1 MYTQKD
7 FSHLLGM
14 TGFSDTLLNNHFTLY
29 GGYVNNVNT
38 LLKKMNEI
46 RMERLDGND
55 QRKEDT
61 AELHRRFGWEYN
73 GMKLHELYFENL
85 ENKTVIEK
93 LELNKESK
101 LAKEINQRYESF
113 ENFKINLT
121 KNVGMFRGIGW
132 VALVKNHDGN
142 IEVIWIN
149 EHNVGLLADSKIIL
163 IMDVW
168 EHAFITD
175 YGIKRAD
182 YINAFWENINWK
194 VCEER
199 FEK

>member
-29 GGYVNNVNT
+29 GAYVNNVNKIVIET
-38 LLKKMNEI
+38 LMKNKLEVGSIEKSEVT
-46 RMERLDGND
+46 RRL
-55 QRKEDT
+55 
-61 AELHRRFGWEYN
+61 GWEVN

-85 ENKTVIEK
+85 SKEK
-93 LELNKESK
+93 S
-101 LAKEINQRYESF
+101 EINLEGKLIKSINEVFGSF
-113 ENFKINLT
+113 ENFKNIFIEIG
-121 KNVGMFRGIGW
+121 KMRGIGW
-132 VALVKNHDGN
+132 AALVKGERED
-142 IEVIWIN
+142 ELYPVWID
-149 EHNVGLLADSKIIL
+149 EHNTGLLANSKIIL